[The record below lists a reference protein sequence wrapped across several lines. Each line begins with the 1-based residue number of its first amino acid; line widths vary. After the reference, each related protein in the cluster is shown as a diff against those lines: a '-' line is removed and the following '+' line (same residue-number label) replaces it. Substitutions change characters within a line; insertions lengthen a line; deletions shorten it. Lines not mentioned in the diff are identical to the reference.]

1 MEGFDLGS
9 LNYWAILVAVVFN
22 QALGAAWYSAL
33 AKPWMAEVGLTGEDM
48 EAMKGTPRQWY
59 PYVVA
64 VVSGIVFT
72 LVLAL
77 LAQGLGADGAGE
89 GLGLGLLAAI
99 GFIFTSNAIN
109 YAFEA
114 RSLKLFLINGG
125 YPLVSYS
132 VIGILLATW
141 T

>member
-1 MEGFDLGS
+1 MDSFDLGT

-22 QALGAAWYSAL
+22 QALGAAWYSVL
-33 AKPWMAEVGLTGEDM
+33 AKPWMAEVGLTAQDM

-59 PYVVA
+59 PYVLA
-64 VVSGIVFT
+64 VVAAIVFT
-72 LVLAL
+72 LGLAL
-77 LAQGLGADGAGE
+77 LVQGMGAEGAAE

-109 YAFEA
+109 YAFEG
-114 RSLKLFLINGG
+114 RSLRLFLINGG
-125 YPLVSYS
+125 YPLISYS
-132 VIGILLATW
+132 VIGILLSVW

>member
-1 MEGFDLGS
+1 M
-9 LNYWAILVAVVFN
+9 AVVFN
-22 QALGAAWYSAL
+22 QVLGAAWYSGL
-33 AKPWMAEVGLTGEDM
+33 AKPWMAEVGLTSDDM

-59 PYVVA
+59 PYVLA
-64 VVSGIVFT
+64 VGAAIVFT

-109 YAFEA
+109 YAFEG
-114 RSLKLFLINGG
+114 RSLKVFLINGG

>member
-1 MEGFDLGS
+1 MDNFDLGS

-22 QALGAAWYSAL
+22 QALGATWYSTL
-33 AKPWMAEVGLTGEDM
+33 AKPWMAEVGLTGDDM

-64 VVSGIVFT
+64 VVCAAVFT
-72 LVLAL
+72 IVLAL
-77 LAQGLGADGAGE
+77 LAQGLGADSAGE
-89 GLGLGLLAAI
+89 GLGLGLLAAV
-99 GFIFTSNAIN
+99 GFIFTSNALN
-109 YAFEA
+109 YAFEG

-125 YPLVSYS
+125 YPLISYS
-132 VIGILLATW
+132 VIGILLAAW

>member
-1 MEGFDLGS
+1 MDSFDLGS

-33 AKPWMAEVGLTGEDM
+33 AKPWMAEVGLSADDM

-59 PYVVA
+59 PYVLA
-64 VVSGIVFT
+64 VGAAIVFT
-72 LVLAL
+72 LGLAL
-77 LAQGLGADGAGE
+77 LVQGMGADGAGQ
-89 GLGLGLLAAI
+89 GLGLGVLAAV

-109 YAFEA
+109 YAFEG
-114 RSLKLFLINGG
+114 RSLRLFLINGG
-125 YPLVSYS
+125 YPLISYS

>member
-1 MEGFDLGS
+1 MDGLDLGS

-22 QALGAAWYSAL
+22 QALGAAWYSGL
-33 AKPWMAEVGLTGEDM
+33 AKPWMAEVGLTADDM

-59 PYVVA
+59 PYVLA
-64 VVSGIVFT
+64 VGAAIVFT

-109 YAFEA
+109 YSFEG

-132 VIGILLATW
+132 LIGILLATW

>member
-1 MEGFDLGS
+1 MDSFDLGS

-33 AKPWMAEVGLTGEDM
+33 AKPWMAEVGLSAEDM

-59 PYVVA
+59 PYVLA
-64 VVSGIVFT
+64 VVCAIVFT
-72 LVLAL
+72 VVLGL
-77 LAQGLGADGAGE
+77 FAQGLGVDGAVE
-89 GLGLGLLAAI
+89 GLGLGLLAAV

-109 YAFEA
+109 YAFEG
-114 RSLKLFLINGG
+114 RSLKLFAINCG
-125 YPLVSYS
+125 YPLISYS
-132 VIGILLATW
+132 VIGVLLSVW

>member
-1 MEGFDLGS
+1 MDNLDLGS

-22 QALGAAWYSAL
+22 QALGAAWYSGL
-33 AKPWMAEVGLTGEDM
+33 AKPWMADVGLTEEDA

-59 PYVVA
+59 PFVVA
-64 VVSGIVFT
+64 VVSAIVFT
-72 LVLAL
+72 VSLAL
-77 LAQGLGADGAGE
+77 LVQGMGAEGAAE
-89 GLGLGLLAAI
+89 GLGLGLLAAV

-109 YAFEA
+109 YAFEG
-114 RSLKLFLINGG
+114 RSLRLFLINGG
-125 YPLVSYS
+125 YPLISYS

>member
-1 MEGFDLGS
+1 MDNLDLGS

-22 QALGAAWYSAL
+22 QVLGAAWYSAL
-33 AKPWMAEVGLTGEDM
+33 AKPWMAEVGLTSDDM
-48 EAMKGTPRQWY
+48 EAMRGTPRQWY
-59 PYVVA
+59 PYMVA
-64 VVSGIVFT
+64 VGAAIVFT

-109 YAFEA
+109 YAFEG

-125 YPLVSYS
+125 YPLVSYG
-132 VIGILLATW
+132 VIGILLSVW

>member
-1 MEGFDLGS
+1 MDNFDLGS

-22 QALGAAWYSAL
+22 QVLGAAWYSGL
-33 AKPWMAEVGLTGEDM
+33 AKPWMAEVGLTADDM

-59 PYVVA
+59 PYVLA
-64 VVSGIVFT
+64 VGAAIVFT

-109 YAFEA
+109 YSFEG

-125 YPLVSYS
+125 YPLISYS

>member
-1 MEGFDLGS
+1 MDSFDLGS

-33 AKPWMAEVGLTGEDM
+33 AKPWMAEVGLSIEDM

-59 PYVVA
+59 PYVLA
-64 VVSGIVFT
+64 VVCAFVFT
-72 LVLAL
+72 LGLAL
-77 LAQGLGADGAGE
+77 LAQGLGVDSAGE
-89 GLGLGLLAAI
+89 GLGLGVLAAV

-109 YAFEA
+109 YAFEG

-125 YPLVSYS
+125 YPLIAYS
-132 VIGILLATW
+132 VIGILLGAW

>member
-1 MEGFDLGS
+1 MDNFDLGS

-22 QALGAAWYSAL
+22 QVLGAAWYSGL
-33 AKPWMAEVGLTGEDM
+33 AKPWMAEVGLTSDDM

-59 PYVVA
+59 PYVLA
-64 VVSGIVFT
+64 VGAAVGFT

-99 GFIFTSNAIN
+99 GFVFTSNAIN
-109 YAFEA
+109 YAFEG

-125 YPLVSYS
+125 YPLISYS
-132 VIGILLATW
+132 VIGTLLATW